1 MNVLLQNVSRVL
13 KEVDESTLFHELV
26 LVVDTDVLH
35 LFFRMNQMSGL
46 FLFYLVNPL
55 VGQLLELVASV
66 DVVEDGEFRS
76 KHEGKVAGLDET
88 DVPGDQEL
96 VVEDHTTEPFVVRPA
111 THSRDSSNRSNV
123 CKEENKS
130 TTRS

>member
-1 MNVLLQNVSRVL
+1 
-13 KEVDESTLFHELV
+13 
-26 LVVDTDVLH
+26 
-35 LFFRMNQMSGL
+35 MNQMSGL

-66 DVVEDGEFRS
+66 DIVEDSELRS
-76 KHEGKVAGLDET
+76 EHECEVAGLDET

-111 THSRDSSNRSNV
+111 AHSRDSSNRSNV

>member
-123 CKEENKS
+123 CEEENKS